1 MSPAEVPAEIVT
13 DWRAELVALTPAILA
28 FSDRRRRRLRDRS
41 RRGDNLRHFFE
52 HALDGELARQD
63 TSVAI

>member
-1 MSPAEVPAEIVT
+1 
-13 DWRAELVALTPAILA
+13 VALTPAILA

-52 HALDGELARQD
+52 HALDGELARED
-63 TSVAI
+63 ASVAI